1 MAHWV
6 IFEGIDGAGKSTLV
20 HWLHERFKSVVPA
33 VWKVSETCNYDV
45 SRDRLSTKL
54 VRRANI
60 EKDPFRSSV
69 LFSAARIL
77 LPASYPF
84 HDNFDDEVLIF
95 RDRCFLSTVA
105 YQMEFI
111 AKELSKL
118 GHVDLDVDLDVVR
131 WILFEYAKRSDM
143 AWRDPALVIVLEV
156 DPEISYARQSAYSS
170 DLFLPPNATV
180 VRFLSEVSENYLSIV
195 RDFGDYLPNW
205 TYAFVN
211 ANCSLSEL
219 CSNVERIVFDWL
231 ENSGFKYAK
240 SGG

>member
-6 IFEGIDGAGKSTLV
+6 ILEGIDGAGKSTLV
-20 HWLHERFKSVVPA
+20 HWLHERFKSIVPA

-45 SRDRLSTKL
+45 SRDQLSTKL
-54 VRRANI
+54 VRRASVD
-60 EKDPFRSSV
+60 KDLFRSSV

-111 AKELSKL
+111 AKQLAELR
-118 GHVDLDVDLDVVR
+118 GLDTLDTIR
-131 WILFEYAKRSDM
+131 WVLFEYAKRSDM
-143 AWRDPALVIVLEV
+143 ACHDPALVIVLQV
-156 DPEISYARQSAYSS
+156 DPEVSYARQSAYSS
-170 DLFLPPNATV
+170 DLFLPPNAEV
-180 VRFLSEVSENYLSIV
+180 IRFLSDVSENYFSVV

-205 TYAFVN
+205 TFAFVN
-211 ANCSLSEL
+211 ANCTLSEL

-231 ENSGFKYAK
+231 DNRRFKYSK
-240 SGG
+240 SGGER